1 MEDLSSR
8 SIGYELDQE
17 LIHQQLMES
26 ILQQLPISHI
36 LSALVLAASL
46 SPAPPSTFLTN
57 PFAWSMLYI
66 MFLGRDVGVERP
78 YEVIKFLWRCN
89 LIQKVN
95 YQVLLQRGIGFKFKY
110 LI

>member
-78 YEVIKFLWRCN
+78 YEVIKFFVEMQFDPKSELPGASSERDW
-89 LIQKVN
+89 V
-95 YQVLLQRGIGFKFKY
+95 
-110 LI
+110 

>member
-8 SIGYELDQE
+8 SVGYTLDQE
-17 LIHQQLMES
+17 LIPQQLMES
-26 ILQQLPISHI
+26 ILQQLPISHV

-46 SPAPPSTFLTN
+46 SPTPPSTFLTN
-57 PFAWSMLYI
+57 PLAWSTLYI
-66 MFLGRDVGVERP
+66 TFLGRNVGVERP

-95 YQVLLQRGIGFKFKY
+95 YQVLLQRGTGVYI
-110 LI
+110 